1 MEKLLLYDYICT
13 EKIDYHMTSATKRT
27 LVYNPPAILTLHLKR
42 FEQVRTFLKLL
53 VSNQLK
59 EHTCT
64 MYMSIYLSSLG
75 STMGSTP
82 VGAQSAFDFNV
93 GLYVY
98 TAASVWFEIWGRGSR

>member
-1 MEKLLLYDYICT
+1 MFIMEKLLLYDYICT

-42 FEQVRTFLKLL
+42 FEQVRTFLKVL

-75 STMGSTP
+75 STP
-82 VGAQSAFDFNV
+82 VGPQSAFDFNV
-93 GLYVY
+93 GLYVD
-98 TAASVWFEIWGRGSR
+98 SGVSLV